1 MEPGALEAQV
11 EGDIEK
17 VERTMKITE
26 IRVRYKLPI
35 KKEDQET
42 AQRVMEVHPSGC
54 PAYQSLKEAIRIK
67 LDVEYVLQ

>member
-1 MEPGALEAQV
+1 MEPGKLEALV

-35 KKEDQET
+35 PGDMQET
-42 AQRVMEVHPSGC
+42 AERVMRVHPAGC
-54 PAYQSLKEAIRIK
+54 PAYQSLKEAIRFQI
-67 LDVEYVLQ
+67 DVEFDLK